1 MSFTFGRGI
10 STSLIHKNLAM
21 QKSLHAALFMVVFQC
36 CFSSISY
43 GQLTTA
49 PNGGNKKASVSER
62 VGLTD
67 ITIHYD
73 RPGVKGRDGQIWGK
87 LIPVGFVDQG
97 FGTSKAAPWR
107 AGANENTTIEFSS
120 PVKIE
125 GQDLPA
131 GKYGFSIAYDP
142 SECTL
147 IFSKNSSSW
156 GSFFYDPKEDVLRV
170 KVKPVATDKSVEWLK
185 YEFMDEKENSAIIA
199 LEWEKSMIPFKVE
212 VDYINAQLESFRREL
227 RSDKGFTWNA
237 YNQAA
242 QFCAQHNM
250 DLDEGLVWAD
260 QSISTPFLGQKNFQ
274 TLSTKAQILVLQG
287 KKDEAD
293 VVMKDALPLAQM
305 NEVHQYARQL
315 LVQKKNQDAF
325 NAFKLNYDKHP
336 NEFTTNMGMAR
347 GYSAMGDYKKAL
359 TYAQKAQPQ
368 APDQPNKANVDKM
381 IATLQQGKDIN

>member
-1 MSFTFGRGI
+1 M
-10 STSLIHKNLAM
+10 K
-21 QKSLHAALFMVVFQC
+21 QSLHAAIFLAG
-36 CFSSISY
+36 SIFCLNSFSY

-49 PNGGNKKASVSER
+49 PDGGSKKASVSER

-87 LIPVGFVDQG
+87 LVPVGFVDQG
-97 FGTSKAAPWR
+97 FGPSKAAPWR

-131 GKYGFSIAYDP
+131 GKYGFSVAYDP

-147 IFSKNSSSW
+147 IFSKNSTSW
-156 GSFFYDPKEDVLRV
+156 GSFYYDPKEDALRV

-185 YEFMDEKENSAIIA
+185 YEFMDEKENSLTIA
-199 LEWEKSMIPFKVE
+199 LEWEKSMIPFSVE

-227 RSDKGFTWNA
+227 RGDKGFTWNA

-242 QFCAQHNM
+242 QFCAQRNI
-250 DLDEGLVWAD
+250 DLDEGLAWAD
-260 QSISTPFLGQKNFQ
+260 LSISMPFIGQKNFQ
-274 TLSTKAQILVLQG
+274 TLSTKAQILVKQG
-287 KKDEAD
+287 KKDEAEAA
-293 VVMKDALPLAQM
+293 MKDALPLGQM

-315 LVQKKNQDAF
+315 LAQKRNQDAF
-325 NAFKLNYDKHP
+325 NAFKMNYDKHP
-336 NEFTTNMGMAR
+336 DVFTTNMGMAR

-359 TYAQKAQPQ
+359 GFAQKAQPQ
-368 APDQPNKANVDKM
+368 APDQANKANVDKL
-381 IATLQQGKDIN
+381 IGILQQGKDIN